1 TNINSGRILYGAH
14 ADKDFTL
21 IDPRLPD
28 GLPVEKGEM
37 LGEFNLGST
46 IVLVFEAPKSFDFNV
61 SSGDKVLLGQ
71 KIGEIL
77 SKK

>member
-1 TNINSGRILYGAH
+1 
-14 ADKDFTL
+14 
-21 IDPRLPD
+21 
-28 GLPVEKGEM
+28 M

-46 IVLVFEAPKSFDFNV
+46 IVLVFEAPKSFEFNIC
-61 SSGDKVLLGQ
+61 SGDKVLLGQ